1 MRKAASKTER
11 ALEGLREERVSLV
24 HRYTVAGPEG
34 DEGSREA
41 ATKDAER
48 DRPSPREGAE
58 RDRPSPRVRTVTE
71 YLIEV
76 EPVWGFLWRWSLFE
90 LIELRGDRTQPPLPG
105 RSPEPVAKS
114 GSPCLSRRAAIRAAE
129 SEARALS
136 MRATEQ

>member
-1 MRKAASKTER
+1 MRKAVSRNDR
-11 ALEGLREERVSLV
+11 ALEGLREERVALV
-24 HRYTVAGPEG
+24 HRYTVAGPES

-41 ATKDAER
+41 AAKAAEG
-48 DRPSPREGAE
+48 DRPSPRA
-58 RDRPSPRVRTVTE
+58 RTVTE

-76 EPVWGFLWRWSLFE
+76 EPVRGFLWRWSLFE

-114 GSPCLSRRAAIRAAE
+114 GTPCLSRRAAIRAAE